1 MGHTGAFAI
10 RRTRSPTDV
19 VNARTLEQKTAK
31 ADAIASAA
39 LSLQREVRFEDWTV
53 SQVAR
58 RAGVAKGTVFLYF
71 ETKEALGLAVAQRLL
86 GDWLDEVDRRL
97 ADPSNNSPAAVA
109 QAIAR
114 SLDSRGPLRRT
125 VALIGQMEHAAGR
138 AAVERYRTWLL
149 ARLARTGAGVES
161 SLPFLKA
168 GEGLRLLVLTQ
179 ALMVGYHSLAE
190 PTPVVQSVLGR
201 AELAPLRVDFR
212 KAVAE
217 SVWMQLEG
225 LRSSRLSSR

>member
-1 MGHTGAFAI
+1 MA
-10 RRTRSPTDV
+10 
-19 VNARTLEQKTAK
+19 NARTRAQKTAK
-31 ADAIASAA
+31 ADAIAAAA

-53 SQVAR
+53 AQVAR

-71 ETKEALGLAVAQRLL
+71 ETKESLGLAVAQRLL
-86 GDWLDEVDRRL
+86 GDWLDDVDRRL
-97 ADPSNNSPAAVA
+97 ADPAATTTAVVA

-125 VALIGQMEHAAGR
+125 VSLIGQMEHAAGR
-138 AAVERYRTWLL
+138 AAVERYRSWLL
-149 ARLARTGAGVES
+149 ERLTRTGSLVEER
-161 SLPFLKA
+161 LPFLA
-168 GEGLRLLVLTQ
+168 SGEGLRLLVLIQ
-179 ALMVGYHSLAE
+179 ALMIGYHALAE

-212 KAVAE
+212 RAVAE

-225 LRSSRLSSR
+225 LRAARGASRRPGAES

>member
-1 MGHTGAFAI
+1 MA
-10 RRTRSPTDV
+10 
-19 VNARTLEQKTAK
+19 NARTLEQKTAK
-31 ADAIASAA
+31 ADAIAAAA

-86 GDWLDEVDRRL
+86 GDWLDDVDRRL
-97 ADPSNNSPAAVA
+97 ADPSSNTPAAVA

-114 SLDSRGPLRRT
+114 TLDSRGPLRRT
-125 VALIGQMEHAAGR
+125 VTLIGQMEHAAGR

-149 ARLARTGAGVES
+149 ERLERTGAHVEAR
-161 SLPFLKA
+161 LPFLKP

-179 ALMVGYHSLAE
+179 ALIVGYQSVAE

-201 AELAPLRVDFR
+201 PELAPLRLDFR
-212 KAVAE
+212 KAIAE
-217 SVWMQLEG
+217 SIWMQLEG
-225 LRSSRLSSR
+225 LRAARRAAES